1 MAIVYKKC
9 VADGGI
15 PEYMCDP
22 CVTGEH
28 GRVRGAAYIDKS
40 LKELIDAES
49 TTPGVKNI
57 ESKEWWETQ
66 ILAGLIKVIPTT
78 RGTYDGG
85 TSNMITGFGD
95 QKEVKS
101 SKTHSLVF
109 NDPNHAGNDDFYQA
123 IEDNAGN
130 YLIAWRTE
138 TELRVSTEPLSN
150 IDAQDAVEEDID
162 SYVTWQVT
170 NTWDQK
176 GSKKNVPIYN
186 LGDVKDVFNCVD
198 KEESTPG

>member
-1 MAIVYKKC
+1 MTIVYKKC
-9 VADGGI
+9 APDGEI

-22 CVTGEH
+22 CETGEL

-40 LKELIDAES
+40 LKDLIDAES

-57 ESKEWWETQ
+57 ESKSWWETQ

-85 TSNMITGFGD
+85 TSNMVTGFGD
-95 QKEVKS
+95 RREVKS

-109 NDPNHAGNDDFYQA
+109 NDPNHKGNDDFYQA
-123 IEDNAGN
+123 IEDNAEN
-130 YLIAWRTE
+130 YFIAWRTD
-138 TELRVSTEPLSN
+138 TELRVSKETLTN
-150 IDAQDAVEEDID
+150 VDAQDAVEEDLD
-162 SYVTWQVT
+162 SIVTWQVT

-186 LGDVKDVFNCVD
+186 LGDVKDVFNCID
-198 KEESTPG
+198 KEASNP